1 MNKMIENEM
10 NSMEF
15 QEEEAP
21 LFDFKQLWMLF
32 VLNWRWFI
40 ASVVACVMVAF
51 VYLWFRPNPV
61 IVSSNMQILGESKQ
75 GGVTAAMAAKALDA
89 LPVSLSSTVSTG
101 SEGIETVK
109 RMLTSTTLIR
119 DVVKDLGLYAEYS
132 VDSWGRSYI
141 LYKTQPIVVT
151 LDPAHLKWF
160 DEEML
165 TAYHEIDLNIHKKD
179 NAYHVSTVADKVEQP
194 EQAFKSLPAT
204 VKTDIGT
211 LTIAANPHLNAQQA
225 AAYAGDF
232 NINVSVVPP
241 KAMASKLSIAMIVE
255 PPFKNISD
263 VVAISIE
270 EDNYLRGIEFI
281 NALVDRYNKRINEQ
295 KDEEVRKSEEFVNER
310 LAKLDMELGSSDD
323 DWQHYKEDK
332 KILSP
337 ESEAEMVMEKKETA
351 EMSLLNMDVQ
361 LALHDYQAEYINDP
375 ANLFKIYPGGSVGG
389 SSSGGSVGGS
399 SSGGSVSGS
408 FSEGSA
414 SGSLTGSSSV
424 SRHNSLVIERD
435 DLLKSMSDKAPQIL
449 RLNEKIKELQP
460 TIQMELNRNRQQ
472 ILIQRKPIEREY
484 NKVVNRFSQAPK
496 MEREMTD
503 IERQR
508 EIKQGVY
515 ISMLQK
521 REEIAADLAR
531 SMKKGQLID
540 DPMILSAGQTKP
552 EFVLLGATLLGLIL
566 PISIMSLFQMLKTRI
581 DTKQELEEISKLPI
595 LSEVFLNSNDDAIRA
610 LRTNLLYNLKDGQKV
625 IMMASHN
632 NGDGKSYLAQ
642 RLAESLTQIDK
653 KAQYLN
659 LNLREDRTKSAQAA
673 DLLAG
678 ADVAKQ
684 IESLKAA
691 NDYLI
696 LDTPEMS
703 KYADVYQIAQFADAT
718 IFVVKVESTEKSAV
732 KDFAKDARIPNP
744 MLVLN
749 AIDMSKKKYQYL
761 YK

>member
-40 ASVVACVMVAF
+40 ASVVACVMIAF

-75 GGVTAAMAAKALDA
+75 GGGSAAAAKALNA
-89 LPVSLSSTVSTG
+89 LPVNLGSSVSTG

-119 DVVKDLGLYAEYS
+119 DVVKNLGLYAEYS
-132 VDSWGRSYI
+132 VDSWGRHYV

-151 LDPAHLKWF
+151 LDPSHLKWF
-160 DEEML
+160 DDEML
-165 TAYHEIDLNIHKKD
+165 TAYHHIDLTIHKTGD
-179 NAYHVSTVADKVEQP
+179 VYHITTIADGAELP
-194 EQAFKSLPAT
+194 EQNFKSLPAT
-204 VKTDIGT
+204 VKTDIGN
-211 LTIAANPHLNAQQA
+211 LTIAANPQLNAQQA

-232 NINVSVVPP
+232 KINVSVVPP
-241 KAMASKLSIAMIVE
+241 KAMAARLAGAMAVD
-255 PPFKNISD
+255 PPFKNVSD
-263 VVAISIE
+263 VVTISIQ

-281 NALVDRYNKRINEQ
+281 NALVDRYNERINEQ

-310 LAKLDMELGSSDD
+310 LAKLDIELGSSDA

-332 KILSP
+332 KIIDA
-337 ESEAEMVMEKKETA
+337 ESEAEMVMTKKETA
-351 EMSLLNMDVQ
+351 EMTLLDIDVQ

-375 ANLFKIYPGGSVGG
+375 ANLFKIYPGGSASGSSSGG
-389 SSSGGSVGGS
+389 SSSGGSSSGGS
-399 SSGGSVSGS
+399 SSGGSSSG
-408 FSEGSA
+408 
-414 SGSLTGSSSV
+414 GSSSGGSSI
-424 SRHNSLVIERD
+424 SRHNSLVLERD
-435 DLLKSMSDKAPQIL
+435 DLLKSMSEKAPQIL

-460 TIQMELNRNRQQ
+460 TIQLELNRNRQQ
-472 ILIQRKPIEREY
+472 MLIQRKPIEREY
-484 NKVVNRFSQAPK
+484 NKAVNRFSQAPK

-515 ISMLQK
+515 LSMLQK
-521 REEIAADLAR
+521 REEVAADLAR
-531 SMKKGQLID
+531 SMKRGRLID
-540 DPMILSAGQTKP
+540 DPIIGGVPQTKQ
-552 EFVLLGATLLGLIL
+552 EFVLLGAFLLGLIIPMGIL
-566 PISIMSLFQMLKTRI
+566 FLFQMLKSKI

-595 LSEVFLNSNDDAIRA
+595 LSEVFLTNNDDAIRT
-610 LRTNLLYNLKDGQKV
+610 LRTNLLFNLKDGQKV
-625 IMMASHN
+625 IMLASHDK
-632 NGDGKSYLAQ
+632 GDGKTYLAQ
-642 RLAESLTQIDK
+642 RLVDSLTQIGK

-659 LNLREDRTKSAQAA
+659 LNLREDRSKAAQAA

-691 NDYLI
+691 NDYLV
-696 LDTPEMS
+696 LDTPEMA
-703 KYADVYQIAQFADAT
+703 KYADIYQIAQFADAT
-718 IFVVKVESTEKSAV
+718 IFVVKAESTEKYAV
-732 KDFAKDARIPNP
+732 KEITKNARIPNP

>member
-40 ASVVACVMVAF
+40 ASVVACVMIAF

-75 GGVTAAMAAKALDA
+75 GGGSAAAVSKALGA
-89 LPVSLSSTVSTG
+89 LPVSLGSSVSTG

-109 RMLTSTTLIR
+109 RMLTSTTLIK

-132 VDSWGRSYI
+132 VDSWGRNYV
-141 LYKTQPIVVT
+141 LYKTQPVVVT

-165 TAYHEIDLNIHKKD
+165 TAYHHIDLTIHKKGD
-179 NAYHVSTVADKVEQP
+179 GYHVAAIADGVGLP
-194 EQAFKSLPAT
+194 EQTFKALPAT

-211 LTIAANPHLNAQQA
+211 VTIEANPQLNAQQA

-232 NINVSVVPP
+232 KINVSVVPP
-241 KAMASKLSIAMIVE
+241 KAMAARLAGAMAVD
-255 PPFKNISD
+255 PPFKNVSD
-263 VVAISIE
+263 VVAISIQ

-295 KDEEVRKSEEFVNER
+295 KDEEVRKNEEFVNER
-310 LAKLDMELGSSDD
+310 LAKLDIELGSSDA
-323 DWQHYKEDK
+323 DWENYKRSHQ
-332 KILSP
+332 ILDA
-337 ESEAEMVMEKKETA
+337 ESESSNVSSKKTEYEDELMGIDLDLT
-351 EMSLLNMDVQ
+351 M
-361 LALHDYQAEYINDP
+361 HDYQSDYINNP
-375 ANLFKIYPGGSVGG
+375 NNIFKIFTQEIASTDEGDGDA
-389 SSSGGSVGGS
+389 SSDPNID
-399 SSGGSVSGS
+399 
-408 FSEGSA
+408 
-414 SGSLTGSSSV
+414 
-424 SRHNSLVIERD
+424 RHNELVNQRN
-435 DLLKSMSDKAPQIL
+435 DLLRSMSEKAPQIQI
-449 RLNEKIKELQP
+449 LNEKIRELQP
-460 TIQMELNRNRQQ
+460 TIQTSLARKRESM
-472 ILIQRKPIEREY
+472 LIKRKMKEREY
-484 NKVVNRFSQAPK
+484 RKTMDRFSRAPRI
-496 MEREMTD
+496 EREMTD

-540 DPMILSAGQTKP
+540 EPMIGGVAQTKRG
-552 EFVLLGATLLGLIL
+552 FVLLGAVLLGLIFPMGIL
-566 PISIMSLFQMLKTRI
+566 YLFQMFKSKI
-581 DTKQELEEISKLPI
+581 DTKQELEETSKLPL
-595 LSEVFLNSNDDAIRA
+595 LSEVFLTNNDDAIRA
-610 LRTNLLYNLKDGQKV
+610 LRTNLLFNLKEDQKV
-625 IMMASHN
+625 IMLASHSK
-632 NGDGKSYLAQ
+632 GDGKTYLAQ
-642 RLAESLTQIDK
+642 RLADSLTQIGK

-659 LNLREDRTKSAQAA
+659 LNLREDREKAAQAA

-684 IESLKAA
+684 IESLKVA

-703 KYADVYQIAQFADAT
+703 KYADIYQIAQFADAT
-718 IFVVKVESTEKSAV
+718 IFVVKAESTDKSAV
-732 KDFAKDARIPNP
+732 KDIAKDARIPYP

>member
-40 ASVVACVMVAF
+40 VSVVACVMIAF

-75 GGVTAAMAAKALDA
+75 GSGGAAAVSKALNA
-89 LPVSLSSTVSTG
+89 LPVSLGSSVSTG

-109 RMLTSTTLIR
+109 RMLTSTTLIK

-132 VDSWGRSYI
+132 VDSWGRKSI

-165 TAYHEIDLNIHKKD
+165 TAYHEIDLSIHKKD
-179 NAYHVSTVADKVEQP
+179 DGYHVTTIADKAEQP
-194 EQAFKSLPAT
+194 EQIFEVLPAT

-211 LTIAANPHLNAQQA
+211 VTIDANPQLNAQQA

-232 NINVSVVPP
+232 KINVSVVPP
-241 KAMASKLSIAMIVE
+241 KAMAARLAGAMAVE

-295 KDEEVRKSEEFVNER
+295 KDEEVRKNEEFVNER
-310 LAKLDMELGSSDD
+310 LAKLDIELGSSDA

-332 KILSP
+332 KIIDP
-337 ESEAEMVMEKKETA
+337 ESEATMVMTKKEES
-351 EMSLLNMDVQ
+351 EMKLLDMNVQ
-361 LALHDYQAEYINDP
+361 LALHDYQVEYINDP
-375 ANLFKIYPGGSVGG
+375 ANLYKVYPESSNGGSVASS
-389 SSSGGSVGGS
+389 SSSGGSSSASAGAGSGQS
-399 SSGGSVSGS
+399 SSSIG
-408 FSEGSA
+408 
-414 SGSLTGSSSV
+414 
-424 SRHNSLVIERD
+424 RHNDLVIQRD
-435 DLLKSMSDKAPQIL
+435 DMLKSMSEKAPQVQRI
-449 RLNEKIKELQP
+449 NEKIRDLQP
-460 TIQMELNRNRQQ
+460 TILLDLNRKRQQ
-472 ILIQRKPIEREY
+472 MLIQRRPVEQEF
-484 NKVVNRFSQAPK
+484 NKAVSRFSQAPK

-540 DPMILSAGQTKP
+540 DPMITGTGLTKP
-552 EFVLLGATLLGLIL
+552 EFVLLGGALLGLLL
-566 PISIMSLFQMLKTRI
+566 PIGVLFLFQMLKTKI
-581 DTKQELEEISKLPI
+581 DTKNELEEASNLPI
-595 LSEVFLNSNDDAIRA
+595 LSEVFLTNNDDAIRA
-610 LRTNLLYNLKDGQKV
+610 LRTNLLYNLKEGQKV
-625 IMMASHN
+625 IMMASHSK
-632 NGDGKSYLAQ
+632 GDGKTYLAQ
-642 RLAESLTQIDK
+642 RLVDSLTQIGK

-659 LNLREDRTKSAQAA
+659 LNLREDRAKAAQAA

-684 IESLKAA
+684 IESLKTA

-703 KYADVYQIAQFADAT
+703 KYADVYQVAQFANAT
-718 IFVVKVESTEKSAV
+718 IFVVKAESTDKSAV
-732 KDFAKDARIPNP
+732 KAIAKDARIPNP

>member
-1 MNKMIENEM
+1 MENLLEKEM

-40 ASVVACVMVAF
+40 ASVVACVMIAF

-61 IVSSNMQILGESKQ
+61 IVSSNMQILGESK
-75 GGVTAAMAAKALDA
+75 GGGGASAAAKALGA
-89 LPVSLSSTVSTG
+89 LPVSLGSSISTG

-109 RMLTSTTLIR
+109 RMLTSTTLIK

-132 VDSWGRSYI
+132 VDSWGRNYI

-160 DEEML
+160 DDEML
-165 TAYHEIDLNIHKKD
+165 TAYHEIDLSIHKTGD
-179 NAYHVSTVADKVEQP
+179 GYHVSAIADKVEQP
-194 EQAFKSLPAT
+194 EQTFKTLPAT
-204 VKTDIGT
+204 YKTTIGS
-211 LTIAANPHLNAQQA
+211 LTIDANSQLNAQQA

-232 NINVSVVPP
+232 KINVSVVPP
-241 KAMASKLSIAMIVE
+241 KAMAARLAGAMAVA
-255 PPFKNISD
+255 PPLKHVSD
-263 VVAISIE
+263 VVTISLK
-270 EDNYLRGIEFI
+270 DGNYLRGIEFI
-281 NALVDRYNKRINEQ
+281 NALVGRYNKRINEQ
-295 KDEEVRKSEEFVNER
+295 KDEEVRRNEEFVNGR
-310 LAKLDMELGSSDD
+310 LAKLDIELGSSDA

-332 KILSP
+332 KIIDP
-337 ESEAEMVMEKKETA
+337 ESEATMVMTKKEES
-351 EMSLLNMDVQ
+351 EMKLLDMNVQ
-361 LALHDYQAEYINDP
+361 LALHDYQTEYINDP
-375 ANLFKIYPGGSVGG
+375 ANLFKVYPESSSGGGSASS
-389 SSSGGSVGGS
+389 SSSGGSSSASAGAGSGQS
-399 SSGGSVSGS
+399 SSSIG
-408 FSEGSA
+408 
-414 SGSLTGSSSV
+414 
-424 SRHNSLVIERD
+424 RHNDLVIQRD
-435 DLLKSMSDKAPQIL
+435 DMLKSMSEKAPQVQRI
-449 RLNEKIKELQP
+449 NEKIRDLQP
-460 TIQMELNRNRQQ
+460 TILLDLNRKRQQ
-472 ILIQRKPIEREY
+472 MLIQRRPVEQEL
-484 NKVVNRFSQAPK
+484 NKAVSRFSQAPK

-540 DPMILSAGQTKP
+540 DPMITGTGLTKP
-552 EFVLLGATLLGLIL
+552 EFVLLGGALLGLLL
-566 PISIMSLFQMLKTRI
+566 PIGVLFLFQMLKTKI
-581 DTKQELEEISKLPI
+581 DTKNELEEASKLPI
-595 LSEVFLNSNDDAIRA
+595 LSEVFLTNNDDAIRA
-610 LRTNLLYNLKDGQKV
+610 LRTNLLYNLKEGQKV
-625 IMMASHN
+625 VMLASHDK
-632 NGDGKSYLAQ
+632 GDGKTYLAQ
-642 RLAESLTQIDK
+642 RLVESMTQIGK

-659 LNLREDRTKSAQAA
+659 LNLREDRSKAASAA

-691 NDYLI
+691 NEYLI
-696 LDTPEMS
+696 LDTPEMG
-703 KYADVYQIAQFADAT
+703 KYADAYQIAQFADAT
-718 IFVVKVESTEKSAV
+718 IFVVKAESTEKSAV
-732 KDFAKDARIPNP
+732 KDVAKDVRIPNP

-749 AIDMSKKKYQYL
+749 AIDMTKKKYQYL

>member
-40 ASVVACVMVAF
+40 ASVVACVMIAF

-75 GGVTAAMAAKALDA
+75 GGGAAAAAKALNA
-89 LPVSLSSTVSTG
+89 LPVSLGSSVSTG
-101 SEGIETVK
+101 SEGVETVK
-109 RMLTSTTLIR
+109 RMLTSTTLIK

-132 VDSWGRSYI
+132 VESWGRHYV

-160 DEEML
+160 DDEML
-165 TAYHEIDLNIHKKD
+165 TAYHEIDLTIHKTRD
-179 NAYHVSTVADKVEQP
+179 GYYVSTIADKAKLP
-194 EQAFKSLPAT
+194 EQTYKSLPAT

-211 LTIAANPHLNAQQA
+211 LTITANPQLNAQQA

-232 NINVSVVPP
+232 KINVSVVPP
-241 KAMASKLSIAMIVE
+241 KAMAAKLAGAMAVD

-263 VVAISIE
+263 VVAISIQ
-270 EDNYLRGIEFI
+270 EDNYLRGIEFT
-281 NALVDRYNKRINEQ
+281 NALVDRYNKRINEM

-310 LAKLDMELGSSDD
+310 LAKLDIELGSSDA
-323 DWQHYKEDK
+323 DWENYKRNHQ
-332 KILSP
+332 ILDP
-337 ESEAEMVMEKKETA
+337 ESEASEVSAKKTEYEDKLLEMDLDLKI
-351 EMSLLNMDVQ
+351 
-361 LALHDYQAEYINDP
+361 HDYQADYINNP
-375 ANLFKIYPGGSVGG
+375 ANLYKIIPTETTS
-389 SSSGGSVGGS
+389 
-399 SSGGSVSGS
+399 
-408 FSEGSA
+408 SEGGDGKQTSDPNIE
-414 SGSLTGSSSV
+414 
-424 SRHNSLVIERD
+424 RHNDLVKQRN
-435 DLLKSMSDKAPQIL
+435 DLLKSMSEKAPQIL
-449 RLNEKIKELQP
+449 LLNEKIRELQP
-460 TIQMELNRNRQQ
+460 TIKTSMDRKRESMLIKRNA
-472 ILIQRKPIEREY
+472 KEREY
-484 NKVVNRFSQAPK
+484 RKTMSRFSSAPRI
-496 MEREMTD
+496 EREMTD

-540 DPMILSAGQTKP
+540 DPMISGTGLTKP
-552 EFVLLGATLLGLIL
+552 EFVLLGASLLGLAL
-566 PISIMSLFQMLKTRI
+566 PIGILFLFQMLKMKI
-581 DTKQELEEISKLPI
+581 DTKKELEETSKLPI
-595 LSEVFLNSNDDAIRA
+595 LSEVFLTNNDDAIRT
-610 LRTNLLYNLKDGQKV
+610 LRTNLLYNLKDDQKV
-625 IMMASHN
+625 IMMASHDK
-632 NGDGKSYLAQ
+632 GDGKTYLAQ
-642 RLAESLTQIDK
+642 RLVDSLTQIGK
-653 KAQYLN
+653 KAHYLN
-659 LNLREDRTKSAQAA
+659 LNLREDRAKTAQAA

-684 IESLKAA
+684 IESLKTA

-703 KYADVYQIAQFADAT
+703 KYADVYQVAQFADAT
-718 IFVVKVESTEKSAV
+718 IFVVKAESTDKSAV
-732 KDFAKDARIPNP
+732 KAIAKDARIPNP

>member
-32 VLNWRWFI
+32 VLNWRWFVV
-40 ASVVACVMVAF
+40 SVVACVMIAF

-61 IVSSNMQILGESKQ
+61 IVSSNMQILGESK
-75 GGVTAAMAAKALDA
+75 GGGGASAAAKALGA
-89 LPVSLSSTVSTG
+89 LPVSLGSSISTG

-109 RMLTSTTLIR
+109 RMLTSTTLIK

-132 VDSWGRSYI
+132 VDSWGRNYI

-151 LDPAHLKWF
+151 LDLAHLKWF

-165 TAYHEIDLNIHKKD
+165 TAYHHIDLTIHKKGD
-179 NAYHVSTVADKVEQP
+179 GYHVTTIADKVELP
-194 EQAFKSLPAT
+194 EQTFKALPAT

-211 LTIAANPHLNAQQA
+211 VTIEANPQLNAQQA

-232 NINVSVVPP
+232 KINVSVVPP
-241 KAMASKLSIAMIVE
+241 KAMAARLAGAMAVD
-255 PPFKNISD
+255 PPFKNVSD
-263 VVAISIE
+263 VVAISIQ

-295 KDEEVRKSEEFVNER
+295 KDEEVRRNEEFVNGR
-310 LAKLDMELGSSDD
+310 LAKIDMELGSSDA
-323 DWQHYKEDK
+323 DWENYKRSHQ
-332 KILSP
+332 ILDP
-337 ESEAEMVMEKKETA
+337 QSEASEVSSKKNEYEEKLLEMDLDLKI
-351 EMSLLNMDVQ
+351 
-361 LALHDYQAEYINDP
+361 HDYQAEYINNP
-375 ANLFKIYPGGSVGG
+375 ANLFKIIPTETAQGEGGDGDQKG
-389 SSSGGSVGGS
+389 DPNID
-399 SSGGSVSGS
+399 
-408 FSEGSA
+408 
-414 SGSLTGSSSV
+414 
-424 SRHNSLVIERD
+424 RHNDLVTQRN
-435 DLLKSMSDKAPQIL
+435 DLLKSMSEKAPQVL
-449 RLNEKIKELQP
+449 LLNEKIRELQP
-460 TIQMELNRNRQQ
+460 TIKMSMDRKRESMLIKRNAKERDY
-472 ILIQRKPIEREY
+472 RKTL
-484 NKVVNRFSQAPK
+484 NRFSSAPRI
-496 MEREMTD
+496 EREMTD

-540 DPMILSAGQTKP
+540 DPMITGTGLTKP
-552 EFVLLGATLLGLIL
+552 EFVLLGGALLGLLL
-566 PISIMSLFQMLKTRI
+566 PIGVLFLFQMLKTKI
-581 DTKQELEEISKLPI
+581 DTKNELEEASKLPI
-595 LSEVFLNSNDDAIRA
+595 LSEVFLTNNDDAIRA
-610 LRTNLLYNLKDGQKV
+610 LRTNLLYNLKEGQKV
-625 IMMASHN
+625 IMMASHSK
-632 NGDGKSYLAQ
+632 GDGKTYLAQ
-642 RLAESLTQIDK
+642 RLVDSLTQIGK

-659 LNLREDRTKSAQAA
+659 LNLREDRAKAAQAA

-703 KYADVYQIAQFADAT
+703 KYADVYQVAQFVDAT
-718 IFVVKVESTEKSAV
+718 IFVVKAESTDKSAV
-732 KDFAKDARIPNP
+732 KDIAKDARIPSP

>member
-40 ASVVACVMVAF
+40 ASVVACVMVALG
-51 VYLWFRPNPV
+51 YLWFRPNTV
-61 IVSSNMQILGESKQ
+61 LVSSNMQILGESKQ
-75 GGVTAAMAAKALDA
+75 GGGVSEAVGKALNA
-89 LPVSLSSTVSTG
+89 LPVSLGSSFSTG

-132 VDSWGRSYI
+132 VDSWGRSHI

-160 DEEML
+160 DDEML
-165 TAYHEIDLNIHKKD
+165 TAYHKINLTIHKAGD
-179 NAYHVSTVADKVEQP
+179 GYHVSTIADKVELP
-194 EQAFKSLPAT
+194 EQTFKTLPAT
-204 VKTDIGT
+204 IKTNIGT
-211 LTIAANPHLNAQQA
+211 LTIGANPQLNAEQA

-232 NINVSVVPP
+232 KINVSVVPP
-241 KAMASKLSIAMIVE
+241 KAMAAKMASDMIVD
-255 PPFKNISD
+255 PPFKNVSD

-270 EDNYLRGIEFI
+270 DDNYLRGIEFI

-295 KDEEVRKSEEFVNER
+295 KDEEVRRNEEFVNDR
-310 LAKLDMELGSSDD
+310 LAKLDLELESSDA
-323 DWQHYKEDK
+323 DWENYKRNHQILDPETESSNVNSKKTEYED
-332 KILSP
+332 
-337 ESEAEMVMEKKETA
+337 E
-351 EMSLLNMDVQ
+351 LLEIDIDITM
-361 LALHDYQAEYINDP
+361 HDYQSDYINNP
-375 ANLFKIYPGGSVGG
+375 ANLFKIFTQETAKTDEDDGTVKNDPNID
-389 SSSGGSVGGS
+389 
-399 SSGGSVSGS
+399 
-408 FSEGSA
+408 
-414 SGSLTGSSSV
+414 
-424 SRHNSLVIERD
+424 RHNELVNQRN
-435 DLLKSMSDKAPQIL
+435 DLLKSMSEKAPQVQIL
-449 RLNEKIKELQP
+449 NDKIRELQP
-460 TIQMELNRNRQQ
+460 TIKTSLDRKRESMLIKRN
-472 ILIQRKPIEREY
+472 KKEREY
-484 NKVVNRFSQAPK
+484 RKTLSRFSSAPK
-496 MEREMTD
+496 IEREMTN

-521 REEIAADLAR
+521 REEIAADLDR
-531 SMKKGQLID
+531 NMKKGQLID
-540 DPMILSAGQTKP
+540 DPVVLSAGQIKP
-552 EFVLLGATLLGLIL
+552 VFVLLGATLLGLIL
-566 PISIMSLFQMLKTRI
+566 PMAILYLLQMFKSKI
-581 DTKQELEEISKLPI
+581 DTKQELEETSKLPI
-595 LSEVFLNSNDDAIRA
+595 LSEIFLTNNDDTIRE
-610 LRTNLLYNLKDGQKV
+610 LRTNLLYNLKDGQKI

-632 NGDGKSYLAQ
+632 KGDGKTYLAQ
-642 RLAESLTQIDK
+642 RLVDSLTQIGK

-659 LNLREDRTKSAQAA
+659 LNLREDRAKADQAA

-678 ADVAKQ
+678 ADVANQ

-691 NDYLI
+691 NDYLV

-703 KYADVYQIAQFADAT
+703 KYADIYQIAQFADAT
-718 IFVVKVESTEKSAV
+718 IFVIKVELTDKSVVKEIEKNT
-732 KDFAKDARIPNP
+732 RIPNP

-749 AIDMSKKKYQYL
+749 AIDMNKKKYQYL

>member
-40 ASVVACVMVAF
+40 VSVVACVMIAF

-61 IVSSNMQILGESKQ
+61 IVSSNMQILGESKS
-75 GGVTAAMAAKALDA
+75 GGGAAAAAKALNA
-89 LPVSLSSTVSTG
+89 MPVSLGSSISTG

-109 RMLTSTTLIR
+109 RMLTSTTLIK

-132 VDSWGRSYI
+132 VESWGRHYV
-141 LYKTQPIVVT
+141 LYKTQPIVVM

-165 TAYHEIDLNIHKKD
+165 TAYHHIDLTIHKKND
-179 NAYHVSTVADKVEQP
+179 GYYVAAIADGVGLP
-194 EQAFKSLPAT
+194 EQTFKALPAT

-211 LTIAANPHLNAQQA
+211 VTIEANPQLNSQQA

-232 NINVSVVPP
+232 KINVSVVPP
-241 KAMASKLSIAMIVE
+241 KAMAARLAGAMAVD
-255 PPFKNISD
+255 PPFKNVSD
-263 VVAISIE
+263 VVAISIQ

-281 NALVDRYNKRINEQ
+281 NALVDRYNKRINDQ
-295 KDEEVRKSEEFVNER
+295 KDEEVRRNEEFVNSR
-310 LAKLDMELGSSDD
+310 LAKIDMELGASDA

-337 ESEAEMVMEKKETA
+337 EAEAEKVMTKMEDS
-351 EMSLLNMDVQ
+351 EMSLLDMNVQ
-361 LALHDYQAEYINDP
+361 LALHDYQADYINDP
-375 ANLFKIYPGGSVGG
+375 ANLYKVYPEGSSGGSASS
-389 SSSGGSVGGS
+389 SSSGGSSGAGAGSGQS
-399 SSGGSVSGS
+399 SSSIG
-408 FSEGSA
+408 
-414 SGSLTGSSSV
+414 
-424 SRHNSLVIERD
+424 RHNDLVIQRD
-435 DLLKSMSDKAPQIL
+435 DMLKSMSEKAPQVQRI
-449 RLNEKIKELQP
+449 NEKIRDLQP
-460 TIQMELNRNRQQ
+460 TILLDLNRKRQQ
-472 ILIQRKPIEREY
+472 MLIQRRPVEQEL
-484 NKVVNRFSQAPK
+484 NKAVSRFSQAPK

-540 DPMILSAGQTKP
+540 DPMIGGVAQTKR
-552 EFVLLGATLLGLIL
+552 EFVLLGAALLGLLLPMGIL
-566 PISIMSLFQMLKTRI
+566 FLFQMLKTKI
-581 DTKQELEEISKLPI
+581 DTKKELEEASKLPI
-595 LSEVFLNSNDDAIRA
+595 LSEVFLTNNDDAIRA
-610 LRTNLLYNLKDGQKV
+610 LRTNLLYNLKEGQKV
-625 IMMASHN
+625 VMLASHSK
-632 NGDGKSYLAQ
+632 GDGKTYLAQ
-642 RLAESLTQIDK
+642 RLVDSLTQIGK

-659 LNLREDRTKSAQAA
+659 LNLREDRAKAAQAA

-678 ADVAKQ
+678 VDVAKQ
-684 IESLKAA
+684 VESLKTA

-703 KYADVYQIAQFADAT
+703 KYADVYQVAQFADAT
-718 IFVVKVESTEKSAV
+718 IFVVKAESTDKSAV
-732 KDFAKDARIPNP
+732 KAIGKDARIPSP

-749 AIDMSKKKYQYL
+749 AIDMSKKKYKYI
-761 YK
+761 YKS

>member
-1 MNKMIENEM
+1 M

-40 ASVVACVMVAF
+40 ASVVACVMIAF

-61 IVSSNMQILGESKQ
+61 IVSSNMQILGESKS
-75 GGVTAAMAAKALDA
+75 GGGAAAAAKALNA
-89 LPVSLSSTVSTG
+89 LPVSLGSSISTG

-109 RMLTSTTLIR
+109 RMLTSTTLIK

-132 VDSWGRSYI
+132 VDSWGRNYV

-165 TAYHEIDLNIHKKD
+165 TAYHHIDLTIHKKGD
-179 NAYHVSTVADKVEQP
+179 GYHVAAIADGVGLP
-194 EQAFKSLPAT
+194 EQTFKALPAT
-204 VKTDIGT
+204 VKTDVGT
-211 LTIAANPHLNAQQA
+211 VTIEANPQLNAQQA

-232 NINVSVVPP
+232 KINVSVVPP
-241 KAMASKLSIAMIVE
+241 KAMAARLAGAMAVD
-255 PPFKNISD
+255 PPFKNVSD
-263 VVAISIE
+263 VVAISIQ

-295 KDEEVRKSEEFVNER
+295 KDEEVRRNEEFVNSR
-310 LAKLDMELGSSDD
+310 LAKIDMELGSSDA

-337 ESEAEMVMEKKETA
+337 ESEAEMVMTKKETA
-351 EMSLLNMDVQ
+351 EMTLLDMDVQ
-361 LALHDYQAEYINDP
+361 LALHDYQVEYINDP
-375 ANLFKIYPGGSVGG
+375 ANLFKIYPGGPASGSSSSGSSSSGSSSSGSSSSGSSSSG
-389 SSSGGSVGGS
+389 SSSGGSS
-399 SSGGSVSGS
+399 I
-408 FSEGSA
+408 
-414 SGSLTGSSSV
+414 
-424 SRHNSLVIERD
+424 SRHNSLVLERD
-435 DLLKSMSDKAPQIL
+435 DLLKSMSEQAPRIQ
-449 RLNEKIKELQP
+449 RLNEKIRELQP
-460 TIQMELNRNRQQ
+460 TILLELNRSRQQ
-472 ILIQRKPIEREY
+472 MLIQRRPVEREF
-484 NKVVNRFSQAPK
+484 NKAVNRFSQAPK

-503 IERQR
+503 IERKR

-540 DPMILSAGQTKP
+540 DPMISGTGLTKP
-552 EFVLLGATLLGLIL
+552 EFVLLGGALLGLLL
-566 PISIMSLFQMLKTRI
+566 PIGVLFLFQMLKTKI
-581 DTKQELEEISKLPI
+581 DTKNELEEASNLPI
-595 LSEVFLNSNDDAIRA
+595 LSEVFLTNNDDAIRT
-610 LRTNLLYNLKDGQKV
+610 LRTNLLYNLKDDQKV
-625 IMMASHN
+625 IMLASHSK
-632 NGDGKSYLAQ
+632 GDGKTYLAQ
-642 RLAESLTQIDK
+642 RLVDSLTQIGK

-659 LNLREDRTKSAQAA
+659 LNLREDRAKAAQAA

-684 IESLKAA
+684 VESLKTA

-696 LDTPEMS
+696 LDTPEMA
-703 KYADVYQIAQFADAT
+703 KYADVYQVAQFADAT
-718 IFVVKVESTEKSAV
+718 IFVVKAESTDKSAV
-732 KDFAKDARIPNP
+732 KAIAKDARIPNP

>member
-40 ASVVACVMVAF
+40 VSVVACVLIAF

-75 GGVTAAMAAKALDA
+75 GGGSAAAAKALSA
-89 LPVSLSSTVSTG
+89 LPVSLSSSVSTG
-101 SEGIETVK
+101 TGGVETVK

-132 VDSWGRSYI
+132 VDSWGRNYI

-160 DEEML
+160 DDEML

-179 NAYHVSTVADKVEQP
+179 DGYHVTTIADKVELP
-194 EQAFKSLPAT
+194 EQAFKSLPAN

-211 LTIAANPHLNAQQA
+211 LTIVANPQLNAQQA
-225 AAYAGDF
+225 ASYAGDF
-232 NINVSVVPP
+232 KINVSVVPP
-241 KAMASKLSIAMIVE
+241 KAMAAKLASAMAVD
-255 PPFKNISD
+255 PPLKNVTD
-263 VVAISIE
+263 VVIISIQ
-270 EDNYLRGIEFI
+270 EDNFLRGIEFI
-281 NALVDRYNKRINEQ
+281 KDLVDRYNKRINEQ
-295 KDEEVRKSEEFVNER
+295 KDEEVRRNEEFVNER
-310 LAKLDMELGSSDD
+310 LAKLDIELGSSDAE
-323 DWQHYKEDK
+323 WQHYKEDK
-332 KILSP
+332 KILDP
-337 ESEAEMVMEKKETA
+337 ESEASAVMSKKEET
-351 EMSLLNMDVQ
+351 ETKLLDMNVQ
-361 LALHDYQAEYINDP
+361 LALHDYQAEFITDP
-375 ANLFKIYPGGSVGG
+375 TNLFKVYPETSSDGGAESG
-389 SSSGGSVGGS
+389 SSTSAGSQGTS
-399 SSGGSVSGS
+399 SIG
-408 FSEGSA
+408 
-414 SGSLTGSSSV
+414 
-424 SRHNSLVIERD
+424 RHNELVIQRD
-435 DLLKSMSDKAPQIL
+435 NLLKSMSEKAPQIQ
-449 RLNEKIKELQP
+449 RINEKIRELQP
-460 TIQMELNRNRQQ
+460 TIQLELNRNRKQM
-472 ILIQRKPIEREY
+472 LIKRRPIDNEY
-484 NKVVNRFSQAPK
+484 NNVMARFSKAPK
-496 MEREMTD
+496 IEREMTD

-521 REEIAADLAR
+521 REEVAADLAR
-531 SMKKGQLID
+531 NMKKGQLID
-540 DPMILSAGQTKP
+540 DPMIGGTGQAKR
-552 EFVLLGATLLGLIL
+552 EFVLLGAFLLGIIL
-566 PISIMSLFQMLKTRI
+566 PMGILYLLQMFKSRI
-581 DTKQELEEISKLPI
+581 DTKQELEETSKLPI
-595 LSEVFLNSNDDAIRA
+595 LSEVFLANNDDAIRA
-610 LRTNLLYNLKDGQKV
+610 LRTNLLFNLKEGQKA
-625 IMMASHN
+625 IMIASHDK
-632 NGDGKSYLAQ
+632 GDGKTYLAQ
-642 RLAESLTQIDK
+642 RLVDSLTQIGK

-659 LNLREDRTKSAQAA
+659 LNLREDRAKAAQAA

-678 ADVAKQ
+678 VDVTKQ
-684 IESLKAA
+684 VESLKTA

-718 IFVVKVESTEKSAV
+718 IFVVKAESTDKSAV
-732 KDFAKDARIPNP
+732 KAIAKDARIPSP

>member
-40 ASVVACVMVAF
+40 ASVVACVMIAF

-61 IVSSNMQILGESKQ
+61 IVSSNMQILGESK
-75 GGVTAAMAAKALDA
+75 GGGGASSAVSKALNA
-89 LPVSLSSTVSTG
+89 MPVSLGSSISTG

-109 RMLTSTTLIR
+109 RMLTSTTLIK

-132 VDSWGRSYI
+132 VDSWGRNYI

-165 TAYHEIDLNIHKKD
+165 TAYHEIDLSIHKKD
-179 NAYHVSTVADKVEQP
+179 DGYHVTTIADKAEQP
-194 EQAFKSLPAT
+194 EQTFKALPAT

-211 LTIAANPHLNAQQA
+211 VTIDANPQLNAQQA

-232 NINVSVVPP
+232 KINVSVVPP
-241 KAMASKLSIAMIVE
+241 KAMAARLAGAMAVD
-255 PPFKNISD
+255 PPFKNVSD
-263 VVAISIE
+263 VVAISIQ

-281 NALVDRYNKRINEQ
+281 NALVDRYNRRINEQ
-295 KDEEVRKSEEFVNER
+295 KDEEVRKNEEFVNER
-310 LAKLDMELGSSDD
+310 LAKLDIELGSSDA

-332 KILSP
+332 KIIDA
-337 ESEAEMVMEKKETA
+337 ESEAEMVMAKKETA
-351 EMSLLNMDVQ
+351 EMTLLDMDVQ
-361 LALHDYQAEYINDP
+361 LALHDYQVEYINDP
-375 ANLFKIYPGGSVGG
+375 ANLFKIYPGAPARSSSAS
-389 SSSGGSVGGS
+389 SSSGGAGAAS
-399 SSGGSVSGS
+399 SSS
-408 FSEGSA
+408 GSA
-414 SGSLTGSSSV
+414 SGSQSSSIG
-424 SRHNSLVIERD
+424 RHNDLVLQRD
-435 DLLKSMSDKAPQIL
+435 DLLKSMSEQAPRIQ
-449 RLNEKIKELQP
+449 RLNEKIRELQP
-460 TIQMELNRNRQQ
+460 TIMLELNRSRQQ
-472 ILIQRKPIEREY
+472 MLIQRRPVEREF
-484 NKVVNRFSQAPK
+484 NKAVNRFSQAPK

-508 EIKQGVY
+508 EITQGVY

-521 REEIAADLAR
+521 REEVAADLAR
-531 SMKKGQLID
+531 NMKRGQLID
-540 DPMILSAGQTKP
+540 DPMISGVAQTKR
-552 EFVLLGATLLGLIL
+552 EFVFLGAALLGLLL
-566 PISIMSLFQMLKTRI
+566 PIGILFLLQMLKSKI
-581 DTKQELEEISKLPI
+581 DTKQELEETSKLPI
-595 LSEVFLNSNDDAIRA
+595 LSEVFLTNNDDAIRT
-610 LRTNLLYNLKDGQKV
+610 LRTNLLYNLKDDQKV
-625 IMMASHN
+625 IMLASHSK
-632 NGDGKSYLAQ
+632 GDGKTYLAQ
-642 RLAESLTQIDK
+642 RLVDSLTQIGK

-659 LNLREDRTKSAQAA
+659 LNLREDRAKAAQAA

-678 ADVAKQ
+678 ADVANQ

-691 NDYLI
+691 NEYLI
-696 LDTPEMS
+696 LDTPEMG

-718 IFVVKVESTEKSAV
+718 IFVVKAESTDKSAV
-732 KDFAKDARIPNP
+732 KDIAKDARIPNP

-749 AIDMSKKKYQYL
+749 AIDMTKKKYQYL

>member
-40 ASVVACVMVAF
+40 ASVVACVMIAF

-61 IVSSNMQILGESKQ
+61 IVSSNMQILGESKS
-75 GGVTAAMAAKALDA
+75 GGGAAAAAKALNA
-89 LPVSLSSTVSTG
+89 LPVSLGSSVSTG
-101 SEGIETVK
+101 SEGVETVK
-109 RMLTSTTLIR
+109 RMLTSTTLIK

-132 VDSWGRSYI
+132 VDSWGRKYI

-160 DEEML
+160 DDEML
-165 TAYHEIDLNIHKKD
+165 TAYHEIDLTIHKKSD
-179 NAYHVSTVADKVEQP
+179 GYHVATIADGMGLP
-194 EQAFKSLPAT
+194 EQTYKSLPAT
-204 VKTDIGT
+204 VKTNIGT
-211 LTIAANPHLNAQQA
+211 LTIAANPQLNAQQA

-232 NINVSVVPP
+232 KIIVSVVPP
-241 KAMASKLSIAMIVE
+241 KAMASRLAGAMSVA
-255 PPFKNISD
+255 PPFKNVSD
-263 VVAISIE
+263 VVTISIQ

-295 KDEEVRKSEEFVNER
+295 KDEEVRRNEEFVNSR
-310 LAKLDMELGSSDD
+310 LAKLDVELGSSDA

-337 ESEAEMVMEKKETA
+337 ESEAEMVMTKKE
-351 EMSLLNMDVQ
+351 ESEVKLLDMNVQ

-375 ANLFKIYPGGSVGG
+375 ANLYKVYPEGSSGSSAAS
-389 SSSGGSVGGS
+389 SSSGGSSGVSAGAAGGQS
-399 SSGGSVSGS
+399 SSSIG
-408 FSEGSA
+408 
-414 SGSLTGSSSV
+414 
-424 SRHNSLVIERD
+424 RHNELVIQRD
-435 DLLKSMSDKAPQIL
+435 DMLKSMSEKAPQIK
-449 RLNEKIKELQP
+449 RINEKIRELQP
-460 TIQMELNRNRQQ
+460 TILLELNRNRQQ
-472 ILIQRKPIEREY
+472 MLIQRKPIEREL
-484 NKVVNRFSQAPK
+484 NKALDRFSQAPK

-515 ISMLQK
+515 ITMLQK
-521 REEIAADLAR
+521 REEVAADLAR

-540 DPMILSAGQTKP
+540 DPMISGTGQTKK
-552 EFVLLGATLLGLIL
+552 EFVLLGGVLLGLIL
-566 PISIMSLFQMLKTRI
+566 PMGLLFLFQMLKTKI
-581 DTKQELEEISKLPI
+581 DTKKELEDISKLPI
-595 LSEVFLNSNDDAIRA
+595 LSEVFLTNNDDAIRA
-610 LRTNLLYNLKDGQKV
+610 LRTNLLYNLKNGQKV
-625 IMMASHN
+625 VMIASRN
-632 NGDGKSYLAQ
+632 QGDGKTYLAQ
-642 RLAESLTQIDK
+642 RLVDSLTQIGK

-659 LNLREDRTKSAQAA
+659 LNLREDRAKTAQAA

-678 ADVAKQ
+678 VDVTKQ
-684 IESLKAA
+684 VESLKTA

-703 KYADVYQIAQFADAT
+703 KYADVYQVAQFADAT
-718 IFVVKVESTEKSAV
+718 IFVVKAESTEKSVV
-732 KDFAKDARIPNP
+732 KAIAKDARIPSP

>member
-40 ASVVACVMVAF
+40 ASVVACVMIAF

-61 IVSSNMQILGESKQ
+61 IVSSNMQILGESK
-75 GGVTAAMAAKALDA
+75 GGGGASAAAKALGA
-89 LPVSLSSTVSTG
+89 IPVSLGSSISTG

-109 RMLTSTTLIR
+109 RMLTSTTLIK

-132 VDSWGRSYI
+132 VDSWGRNYI

-165 TAYHEIDLNIHKKD
+165 TAYHHIDLTIHKKND
-179 NAYHVSTVADKVEQP
+179 GYYVAAIADGVGLP
-194 EQAFKSLPAT
+194 ELTFKALPAT
-204 VKTDIGT
+204 VKTDVGSV
-211 LTIAANPHLNAQQA
+211 TIEANPQLNAQQA
-225 AAYAGDF
+225 TAYAGDF
-232 NINVSVVPP
+232 KINVSVVPP
-241 KAMASKLSIAMIVE
+241 KAMAARLAGAMAVD
-255 PPFKNISD
+255 PPFKNVSD
-263 VVAISIE
+263 VVAISIQ

-295 KDEEVRKSEEFVNER
+295 KDEEVRRNEEFVNGR
-310 LAKLDMELGSSDD
+310 LAKIDMELGSSDA

-337 ESEAEMVMEKKETA
+337 EAEAEKVMTKMEES
-351 EMSLLNMDVQ
+351 EMSLLDMNVQ

-375 ANLFKIYPGGSVGG
+375 ANLFKVYPEGSSGGGSASS
-389 SSSGGSVGGS
+389 SSSGGSSSASAGAGGGQGS
-399 SSGGSVSGS
+399 SSIV
-408 FSEGSA
+408 
-414 SGSLTGSSSV
+414 
-424 SRHNSLVIERD
+424 RHNDLVIQRD
-435 DLLKSMSDKAPQIL
+435 DMLKSMSEKAPQIQ
-449 RLNEKIKELQP
+449 RINEKIRDLQP
-460 TIQMELNRNRQQ
+460 TILLDLNRKRQQ
-472 ILIQRKPIEREY
+472 MLIQRRPVEQEL
-484 NKVVNRFSQAPK
+484 NKAVSRFSQAPK

-540 DPMILSAGQTKP
+540 DPMITGTGLTKP
-552 EFVLLGATLLGLIL
+552 EFVLLGGALLGLLL
-566 PISIMSLFQMLKTRI
+566 PIGVLFLFQMLKTKI
-581 DTKQELEEISKLPI
+581 DTKNELEEASNLPI
-595 LSEVFLNSNDDAIRA
+595 LSEVFLTNNDDAIRT
-610 LRTNLLYNLKDGQKV
+610 LRTNLLYNLKDDQKV
-625 IMMASHN
+625 IMLASHSK
-632 NGDGKSYLAQ
+632 GDGKTYLAQ
-642 RLAESLTQIDK
+642 RLVDSLTQIGK

-659 LNLREDRTKSAQAA
+659 LNLREDRAKTAQAA

-678 ADVAKQ
+678 VDVAKQ
-684 IESLKAA
+684 VESLKTA

-696 LDTPEMS
+696 LDTPEMA
-703 KYADVYQIAQFADAT
+703 KYADVYQVAQFADAT
-718 IFVVKVESTEKSAV
+718 IFVVKAESTDKSAV
-732 KDFAKDARIPNP
+732 KAIAKDARIPSP

-749 AIDMSKKKYQYL
+749 AIDMSKKKYKYI
-761 YK
+761 YKS